1 MLQQHTLDQLRGL
14 RLDGM
19 IAALADTATLPPPR
33 RCPSN
38 NAWPCWCSANS
49 TGATASAWRGC

>member
-1 MLQQHTLDQLRGL
+1 MLHQHTLDQLHGL

-19 IAALADTATLPPPR
+19 IAALNDSATQAAAEGLAFEQR
-33 RCPSN
+33 LVMLVQRD
-38 NAWPCWCSANS
+38 W